1 MKFEVFLTIDA
12 EEDIFEIYN
21 YVAINDSDGK
31 ADYLSGKLLE
41 TCLSL
46 ENSPDRG
53 HLPPELERINVREY
67 SEIHFKPYR
76 IIYQVRNKQ
85 VFIHCV
91 LDGRRNLQ
99 DILQDRLLR

>member
-31 ADYLSGKLLE
+31 ALYLSGKLLE

-46 ENSPDRG
+46 ENYPDRG

-99 DILQDRLLR
+99 DILQDRLIR